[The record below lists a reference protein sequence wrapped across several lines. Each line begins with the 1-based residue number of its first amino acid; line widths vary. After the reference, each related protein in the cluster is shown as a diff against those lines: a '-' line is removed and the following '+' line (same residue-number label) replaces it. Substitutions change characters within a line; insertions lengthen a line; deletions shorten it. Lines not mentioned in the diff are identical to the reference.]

1 MSPQELVGWLRL
13 TLAPGIGCATQH
25 RLLKQFGL
33 PTAVLAAPR
42 PAVAAVVGARA
53 AVALF
58 DHDCSEAVA
67 RTRDWLA
74 QPGHRLLTLADH
86 DYPRSLL
93 DLHDAPAVL
102 YLKGDAGCLQ
112 QSALAIVGSRAATA
126 GGIQNAEQFAAALSR
141 SGLAIV
147 SGLATGI
154 DGGAHRGALAAGGTT
169 VAVVGTGLDRVYPA
183 RHRDLAHAVSERGLL
198 ISELPL
204 GTGPHPSNFPRRNR
218 IIAALARGVL
228 VVEAARDSGSLITAR
243 LAGELGREVFAIP
256 GSIHSPQA
264 RGCHQLIRQ
273 GAKLVETADDILEEL
288 GGTLVAPATAREEH
302 PSASLQTRASAQTQ
316 RPPATIS
323 TAEAALLAAL
333 GHDPC
338 ALDTLAGRTGLTADA
353 LLAML
358 LELELTGHVAALPG
372 GRYQRLADPLPI
384 S

>member
-1 MSPQELVGWLRL
+1 MSRDELVGWLRL

-25 RLLKQFGL
+25 RLLRQFGL
-33 PTAVLAAPR
+33 PAAILAAPR
-42 PAVAAVVGARA
+42 AAVAAAIGARA
-53 AVALF
+53 ATALF
-58 DHDCSEAVA
+58 EHDCVEAIA
-67 RTRDWLA
+67 RTQAWLA
-74 QPGHRLLTLADH
+74 EPGHRVLTLADPG
-86 DYPRSLL
+86 YPCSLL
-93 DLHDAPAVL
+93 DLSDAPPLL
-102 YLKGDAGCLQ
+102 YLKGDPACLARP
-112 QSALAIVGSRAATA
+112 ALAIVGSRAATA
-126 GGIQNAEQFAAALSR
+126 GGVQNAEQFAAALCR
-141 SGLAIV
+141 AGQAVV
-147 SGLATGI
+147 SGLALGI

-169 VAVVGTGLDRVYPA
+169 IAVVGTGLDRVYPA
-183 RHRDLAHAVSERGLL
+183 RHRALAHAVSERGLL
-198 ISELPL
+198 VSELPL

-256 GSIHSPQA
+256 GSIHSPQT

-288 GGTLVAPATAREEH
+288 GGDHRATFAER
-302 PSASLQTRASAQTQ
+302 PASA
-316 RPPATIS
+316 AGAV
-323 TAEAALLAAL
+323 TAAADASGLLAAL

-338 ALDTLAGRTGLTADA
+338 PLDTLAGRTGLTADA

-372 GRYQRLADPLPI
+372 GRYQRLADPLPL